1 MVYTDSLVGPQKDL
15 EVRMD
20 MDSTGRQTATG
31 DMNKL
36 IERRYGEGPGER
48 LDYIKGG
55 FMGAPGA
62 FHIDEISWGSCDRRL
77 M

>member
-1 MVYTDSLVGPQKDL
+1 MSNIH
-15 EVRMD
+15 
-20 MDSTGRQTATG
+20 RQT
-31 DMNKL
+31 DMGKVTEW
-36 IERRYGEGPGER
+36 IEQHHGESPGER

-62 FHIDEISWGSCDRRL
+62 FHIDEISWVSCDRRL